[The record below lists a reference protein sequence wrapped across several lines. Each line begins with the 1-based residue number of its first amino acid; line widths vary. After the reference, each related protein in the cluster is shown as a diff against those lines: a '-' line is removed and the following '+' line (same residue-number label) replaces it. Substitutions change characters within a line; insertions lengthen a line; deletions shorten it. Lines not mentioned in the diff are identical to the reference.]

1 MFVRL
6 VNTNL
11 KTTPM
16 VSLVWLVEKEK
27 MHRPR
32 NCRAKDVSRAN
43 TNRLTSRSHTRVRFA
58 LVLKQV
64 RRMNCA
70 RCSIQKD
77 KDVYWPFVLFYCLW
91 LAAIVPFTN
100 QGVTEWPPIMN
111 DQGITE
117 GVTVTDYKF
126 EGNFSAAN
134 ASYCPYFTLQSGR
147 CDDHKGGVYILN
159 QNDCAEGAT
168 TVGWKKDL
176 YTNNGK
182 NGQPNLNNYTHVG
195 EIKFPESN
203 NYYTYPWP
211 FGEFLLHWNVL
222 WFWCSTMLWFEV
234 LTRWVL
240 PLLFCG
246 RLFWSWSKIIQ

>member
-1 MFVRL
+1 
-6 VNTNL
+6 
-11 KTTPM
+11 
-16 VSLVWLVEKEK
+16 

-32 NCRAKDVSRAN
+32 NCRAKDVHRAN
-43 TNRLTSRSHTRVRFA
+43 TNRLTSGSHTRVRFA

-64 RRMNCA
+64 RRIVRGVQYKKTKVCID
-70 RCSIQKD
+70 RLFC
-77 KDVYWPFVLFYCLW
+77 FRFGLVLQ

-159 QNDCAEGAT
+159 QNDCVKGAT
-168 TVGWKKDL
+168 TIGWKKDL
-176 YTNNGK
+176 YTKNGY
-182 NGQPNLNNYTHVG
+182 NGQPNLNNYTQVG
-195 EIKFPESN
+195 EIIFPESN
-203 NYYTYPWP
+203 SYYTYPWP
-211 FGEFLLHWNVL
+211 LGEFLLH
-222 WFWCSTMLWFEV
+222 
-234 LTRWVL
+234 
-240 PLLFCG
+240 
-246 RLFWSWSKIIQ
+246 